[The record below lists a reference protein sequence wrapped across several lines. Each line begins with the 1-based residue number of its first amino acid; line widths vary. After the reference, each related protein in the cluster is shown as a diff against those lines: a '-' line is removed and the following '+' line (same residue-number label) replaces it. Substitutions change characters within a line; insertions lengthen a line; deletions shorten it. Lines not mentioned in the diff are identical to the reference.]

1 VGDGLGDFVG
11 LGDFDGDGLGLFDG
25 LVLPD
30 GLGEFDGLGD
40 FDFVALPLGL
50 GLLDTELLPLGVGV
64 PEGLELLVGLELA
77 GGVELAVED
86 GVPRIALP
94 DKVVACTT
102 AVDTDPHNAPG
113 LAGEAKAGPIA
124 DPENKNSPAPAAA
137 ATWPARTTPTGTA
150 ALR

>member
-1 VGDGLGDFVG
+1 LVGEGLGDFVG
-11 LGDFDGDGLGLFDG
+11 LGDLDGDGLGLFDG

-40 FDFVALPLGL
+40 FDFVALPLGS
-50 GLLDTELLPLGVGV
+50 GLLDTELLLLGVGV
-64 PEGLELLVGLELA
+64 PVGLELA
-77 GGVELAVED
+77 GGVELAVEE
-86 GVPRIALP
+86 GVPGIALP

-102 AVDTDPHNAPG
+102 AVDTDPHNDAG
-113 LAGEAKAGPIA
+113 LAGAAKAGPIA
-124 DPENKNSPAPAAA
+124 GPENKNSPAPAAA